1 MRLFLIVF
9 SIVFI
14 SACNSETQ
22 PKPQEAMPAAEQ
34 NSESGK
40 DTSASEPKA
49 ESHDG
54 HDHHG
59 HNHEQP
65 SASALTQ
72 GYEEVDVQ
80 DSCETPTVIEFFAYQ
95 CPHCYKLEE
104 HAKAWKKS
112 KADDVNFIMVPT
124 DLGREQFTVFV
135 VSHYIAERLGVL
147 DQIKPKLFA
156 IIHEQKQINNILQLF
171 TEAGLNED
179 DVKKAFEDTEK
190 TRQALVDGFELMKR
204 YKIAGVPKLLV
215 NYQYQIDVT
224 SAGGYDKVFDVVNDT
239 LKLNAK
245 CRTL

>member
-1 MRLFLIVF
+1 MRLFLTVL
-9 SIVFI
+9 SIAFI

-22 PKPQEAMPAAEQ
+22 PEPKEAMPVAEQ
-34 NSESGK
+34 SSDSGK
-40 DTSASEPKA
+40 DASANPQKTDT
-49 ESHDG
+49 HDE
-54 HDHHG
+54 HDHQG
-59 HNHEQP
+59 HNHQQP
-65 SASALTQ
+65 SASALAQ

-104 HAKAWKKS
+104 HLQAWKKS
-112 KADDVNFIMVPT
+112 KADDVNFIAVPT

-171 TEAGLNED
+171 TEAGLNEA

-190 TRQALVDGFELMKR
+190 TRQSLVDGFELMKR
-204 YKIAGVPKLLV
+204 YKISGVPKVLV

-224 SAGGYDKVFDVVNDT
+224 TAGGYDKVFDVVDDT
-239 LKLNAK
+239 LKLSAK